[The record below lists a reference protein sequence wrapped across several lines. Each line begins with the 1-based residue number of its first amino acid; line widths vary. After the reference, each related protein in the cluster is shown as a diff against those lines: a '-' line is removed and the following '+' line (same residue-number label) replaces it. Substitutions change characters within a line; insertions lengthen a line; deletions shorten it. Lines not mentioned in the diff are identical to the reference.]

1 MTLPWHCIYSADM
14 TKKRPPKTKKGPT
27 RMTSIR
33 LDPDLVAKLQKRA
46 EALGIGWQTLI
57 KMILNRYGD
66 GEL

>member
-1 MTLPWHCIYSADM
+1 MKP
-14 TKKRPPKTKKGPT
+14 KRNARPKEGPT

-46 EALGIGWQTLI
+46 DSLGVGWQTLI
-57 KMILNRYGD
+57 KMILNRYSD